1 MVHDAAV
8 YFAAA
13 WLGNAWDLF
22 FSQFPTRALSTFI
35 EFGPIWGLR
44 NIMQLSP
51 DVFILLGHALYF
63 AGPLLLWLVL
73 RAVEPDRVYSRLY
86 LATVLVMVY
95 FISEMVAGLGL
106 WLIWF
111 ALQAD
116 PVRPQRI
123 KIIATVVMAPL
134 LALTHPGVGLFSI
147 LLAVIGGVLLLLGRP
162 FPRNLAIAA
171 GLMGALLIAGYLAT
185 AGSFGPTNPAI
196 KLYFNLHKYDYVDP
210 NRLLAAVIIFPMLAA
225 YWLLLIAPGLES
237 AQPRWRLSPHFTLIV
252 AIIGAWFAAG
262 GTGLL
267 TWLYGRHIAP
277 HALALSLALALC
289 SPAVWLAAAKRPL
302 ILCAAISAIA
312 AVSYNVDLFL
322 FGRYVDRHQRPG
334 LIDVTTLKDPRWPPP
349 LADRGGAR
357 TYFKWVAGDDYV
369 RDVVLPEYDWYR
381 VELAFYSFF
390 RSNRQGVLFHPLGAS
405 GEWLP
410 FECAPVSRVWP
421 RDEADRI
428 FVAFLAERYCA
439 R

>member
-1 MVHDAAV
+1 MKK
-8 YFAAA
+8 
-13 WLGNAWDLF
+13 
-22 FSQFPTRALSTFI
+22 T
-35 EFGPIWGLR
+35 
-44 NIMQLSP
+44 
-51 DVFILLGHALYF
+51 
-63 AGPLLLWLVL
+63 
-73 RAVEPDRVYSRLY
+73 
-86 LATVLVMVY
+86 
-95 FISEMVAGLGL
+95 
-106 WLIWF
+106 
-111 ALQAD
+111 
-116 PVRPQRI
+116 
-123 KIIATVVMAPL
+123 
-134 LALTHPGVGLFSI
+134 
-147 LLAVIGGVLLLLGRP
+147 LAVV
-162 FPRNLAIAA
+162 F
-171 GLMGALLIAGYLAT
+171 ALLIAGYLAT

-334 LIDVTTLKDPRWPPP
+334 LMGIAVSNQGIASRVAQW
-349 LADRGGAR
+349 AGFAEV
-357 TYFKWVAGDDYV
+357 WVARAAAV
-369 RDVVLPEYDWYR
+369 LTRDITYSCHARYLYQQ
-381 VELAFYSFF
+381 LAKS
-390 RSNRQGVLFHPLGAS
+390 AS
-405 GEWLP
+405 QAG
-410 FECAPVSRVWP
+410 
-421 RDEADRI
+421 
-428 FVAFLAERYCA
+428 
-439 R
+439 